1 MLKAGAKRSAGAFW
15 RPGEPAVIA
24 ASLVSDG
31 ETIFEIGE
39 TVTCPLSKTELQRL
53 ATSGPEATETFETAL
68 AEALSRLPSEI
79 VGIGGAEMMGRG
91 GPNPDFNG
99 AVLAEVLDRPIATD
113 FADAD
118 LRLGGAGAPLGASL
132 AHALARMD
140 PAKGPLLLLDIDSA
154 TTRAIYADPAL
165 KADKDG
171 ALLAFEAGPG
181 LPSFTDTGAGGSAD
195 ETALDLLL
203 ADPHFLRLAPKSAQP
218 DAFAAYLDHLATLA
232 PEDAEATALAAI
244 ALSLVTGLDL
254 LPKAPRR
261 ALVFGPARHEPRLI
275 SALTEALECPVPPA
289 EEAGIPGCA
298 LHALACAHL
307 AVRAM
312 RGLPTSFPGTTGVRT
327 AVGGASLSRP
337 GQTA

>member
-1 MLKAGAKRSAGAFW
+1 MQV
-15 RPGEPAVIA
+15 P
-24 ASLVSDG
+24 
-31 ETIFEIGE
+31 
-39 TVTCPLSKTELQRL
+39 
-53 ATSGPEATETFETAL
+53 
-68 AEALSRLPSEI
+68 
-79 VGIGGAEMMGRG
+79 
-91 GPNPDFNG
+91 
-99 AVLAEVLDRPIATD
+99 
-113 FADAD
+113 
-118 LRLGGAGAPLGASL
+118 APLL
-132 AHALARMD
+132 PRRQVLPPR
-140 PAKGPLLLLDIDSA
+140 PAPPRPLL
-154 TTRAIYADPAL
+154 RAL
-165 KADKDG
+165 R
-171 ALLAFEAGPG
+171 EG
-181 LPSFTDTGAGGSAD
+181 LPHVR
-195 ETALDLLL
+195 LDLLL